1 MSYYYLIAIAIVFRI
16 LLIIVPLW
24 KAYFRFRKKGV
35 LTKLLKVRNL
45 SSLDG
50 IFGFLCIESSLLLV
64 PLTVAG
70 IWRFFKGWPT
80 EIPWSMLQLSIALF
94 CGLLWILVD
103 LNRTLAVNRSLK
115 PLQKWYTHPRA
126 VNTSLEGIIWSRNR
140 LESISKW
147 EIEHPD
153 EFDVEYGSI
162 DSNPIVLRDEEGKY
176 DGIDADV
183 LKQKAEDIKGN
194 AEVFLKKTAHLI
206 SETVANVREGVKAQA
221 EVRKGQVDQKLQ
233 EKVDGITNSNGRW
246 KDLATDIIMSVYP
259 LIIIYYLLPLFG

>member
-1 MSYYYLIAIAIVFRI
+1 MVYVPTQYSGILWVIV
-16 LLIIVPLW
+16 V
-24 KAYFRFRKKGV
+24 
-35 LTKLLKVRNL
+35 
-45 SSLDG
+45 
-50 IFGFLCIESSLLLV
+50 
-64 PLTVAG
+64 
-70 IWRFFKGWPT
+70 
-80 EIPWSMLQLSIALF
+80 
-94 CGLLWILVD
+94 LVD

-115 PLQKWYTHPRA
+115 PLQKWYTHPRV

-183 LKQKAEDIKGN
+183 LKQKAEDIMGN
-194 AEVFLKKTAHLI
+194 AEVFLRKTAHRV
-206 SETVANVREGVKAQA
+206 SETVANVREGVKAKA
-221 EVRKGQVDQKLQ
+221 EVGKGQVDQKLQ

-246 KDLATDIIMSVYP
+246 KDLATDITMSVYP
-259 LIIIYYLLPLFG
+259 LIIIYYLLPLVG